1 MKAVNNYVD
10 SQTLEFI
17 SPEKISLYLKTN
29 GWIKIAEKPF
39 LGSIWELESNRRISL
54 LLPLN
59 KEYSDF
65 DKRMFE
71 VILILEEVE
80 KRPKLE
86 IIKGLTKTSNIAI
99 QKNREIIEVRTKSIY
114 ENKYEIKA
122 REVGIFLKSMQ
133 DYYSTFGELVFMN
146 EKNIE
151 SKDIS
156 SRKNQIRSE
165 LELSLVDTFHGSFG
179 LVLGLGQK
187 RNSRTTE
194 DTVSSQ
200 ATEEFINLIQGT
212 NSKNLDKF
220 KTELSSLEK
229 NIFNEFKKIINN
241 LLKLE
246 SDIFFDWGST
256 AKNKGGVA
264 EISHEKLLS
273 VKELIAKEEIEN
285 PDILT
290 ERGKFISFG
299 FGKSQKDRKFVFDS
313 YSSKK
318 RYEGLVDFKLANSL
332 VESGKGFESVQGI
345 CQIELER
352 TIKINELNQNT
363 KEKYKLISIETELKS
378 RK

>member
-1 MKAVNNYVD
+1 MKAVNNYID
-10 SQTLEFI
+10 SQALEFI

-29 GWIKIAEKPF
+29 GWKKIAEKPSV
-39 LGSIWELESNRRISL
+39 GSIWKLKSNRKVSL

-80 KRPKLE
+80 KRSKLE

-133 DYYSTFGELVFMN
+133 DYYSTFGNLVFLN
-146 EKNIE
+146 EDIE
-151 SKDIS
+151 SKDVS
-156 SRKNQIRSE
+156 SRKNQIRAE

-187 RNSRTTE
+187 RDFRTIE

-200 ATEEFINLIQGT
+200 ATEEFIHLIKGT
-212 NSKNLDKF
+212 NSKNLNEF
-220 KTELSSLEK
+220 KTKLYSLDK

-256 AKNKGGVA
+256 TKNKGGVA
-264 EISHEKLLS
+264 EISHEKLIY
-273 VKELIAKEEIEN
+273 VKELIAKQEIEN
-285 PDILT
+285 PDLII
-290 ERGKFISFG
+290 EKGKFISFG
-299 FGKSQKDRKFVFDS
+299 FGKNQKDRKFVFDS
-313 YSSKK
+313 YSSNK
-318 RYEGLVDFKLANSL
+318 RYEGVVDIQLASNL

-345 CQIELER
+345 CQIELKR
-352 TIKINELNQNT
+352 TVKINELNQNT
-363 KEKYKLISIETELKS
+363 KEKYKLISIEKS
-378 RK
+378 ESE

>member
-1 MKAVNNYVD
+1 MNNYIN
-10 SQTLEFI
+10 SQAFEFI

-29 GWIKIAEKPF
+29 GWIKIAEKLS
-39 LGSIWELESNRRISL
+39 LGSIWELESNRETSL

-65 DKRMFE
+65 HKRMFE

-86 IIKGLTKTSNIAI
+86 IIKGLTRTSNIAI

-114 ENKYEIKA
+114 ENKHEIKA
-122 REVGIFLKSMQ
+122 KEVGIFLKSMQ
-133 DYYSTFGELVFMN
+133 DYYSTFGDLVFMN
-146 EKNIE
+146 EDIE
-151 SKDIS
+151 STDVS

-165 LELSLVDTFHGSFG
+165 LELYLVDTFHGSFG
-179 LVLGLGQK
+179 LVLGLGEK
-187 RNSRTTE
+187 RDSHTSE
-194 DTVSSQ
+194 ETVSSQ
-200 ATEEFINLIQGT
+200 ATEEFIHLIQGT
-212 NSKNLDKF
+212 NATNLDKF
-220 KTELSSLEK
+220 KTKLSSLEK
-229 NIFNEFKKIINN
+229 NIFNEFKKIINH

-264 EISHEKLLS
+264 EISHEKLIS

-290 ERGKFISFG
+290 EKGKFISFG
-299 FGKSQKDRKFVFDS
+299 LGKSQKDRKFVFDG

-318 RYEGLVDFKLANSL
+318 RYEGVVSPQLANSL
-332 VESGKGFESVQGI
+332 VESGKRFESVQGI
-345 CQIELER
+345 CQIQLER

-363 KEKYKLISIETELKS
+363 KEKYKLISIEKAESKS
-378 RK
+378 KE